1 MTEQDSLLII
11 DTMSKVISVLMLL
24 EKDMII
30 LRKGLEQEIIQ
41 ALIRYAIKQWLVLF
55 NKLVEMEVQ

>member
-1 MTEQDSLLII
+1 MMEQDSLPII
-11 DTMSKVISVLMLL
+11 DTMSKAISVLMLL

-41 ALIRYAIKQWLVLF
+41 ALIQYAIKQWLVLF

>member
-1 MTEQDSLLII
+1 MMEQDSLPII

-41 ALIRYAIKQWLVLF
+41 ALIQYAIKQWLVLF